1 VNSEEDFVPNTL
13 KLSSVLLMDEKN
25 DDPEITEQTKK
36 RVIQSFDFGNKT
48 KKDTLLNHQS
58 KTTAVVENK
67 ELVEEAV
74 TQNFIKFSR
83 VPYGTKIVEDETE
96 RKSVRKKLIMYTVLD
111 ALIAIVILFWITRDY
126 FGTCDVQYNDKRDV
140 GQEFTLF
147 VIITAPFL
155 TVSLICDGLSLYLIR
170 RGRINAI
177 VWLIAQVIDLGM
189 LSLSIWNLWIWAF
202 HG

>member
-1 VNSEEDFVPNTL
+1 
-13 KLSSVLLMDEKN
+13 
-25 DDPEITEQTKK
+25 
-36 RVIQSFDFGNKT
+36 
-48 KKDTLLNHQS
+48 
-58 KTTAVVENK
+58 
-67 ELVEEAV
+67 
-74 TQNFIKFSR
+74 
-83 VPYGTKIVEDETE
+83 
-96 RKSVRKKLIMYTVLD
+96 MYTVLD

-126 FGTCDVQYNDKRDV
+126 FGTCNVQYNDKRDV

-147 VIITAPFL
+147 VIITAPLL

>member
-1 VNSEEDFVPNTL
+1 
-13 KLSSVLLMDEKN
+13 MDEKN
-25 DDPEITEQTKK
+25 DDREITQQTKK
-36 RVIQSFDFGNKT
+36 RVIQSFDFGNK

-147 VIITAPFL
+147 VIITAPLL
-155 TVSLICDGLSLYLIR
+155 TVSLICDALSLYLIR

-189 LSLSIWNLWIWAF
+189 LILSIWNLEIWAF